1 MRVLR
6 EQILIPLG
14 FAIVAIGGGALWLGN
29 TYGIVSSN
37 ARSIETLKIKQDT
50 YNQHLI
56 DIKAQLGEIRGEL
69 KRIKK

>member
-29 TYGIVSSN
+29 TYGIVSGN
-37 ARSIETLKIKQDT
+37 ARSIESIRLKQET

-56 DIKAQLGEIRGEL
+56 DIKAELGEIRGEL
-69 KRIKK
+69 KRLRK